1 MTKSF
6 KTFICH
12 LPFSGCCSCP
22 ALHEVHQG
30 HFRLLG
36 CFALHLWSIQQTV
49 KGESMN
55 MSSILIE
62 FAIKCKEVQ
71 FWHLEKNIFSWKIF
85 SFQIFG
91 KHPLGVTEFYCNE
104 TESLMDLMNKPG
116 MVTDAIV
123 FSLFQ
128 NYPHLWTKQSD
139 MAFFLYLQR
148 LFNCTRVKVSERGRL
163 LWSQLRPFPPKGWV
177 FFCQFLE
184 LFWPRPL
191 LLFDNDLRVILNNHF
206 FKISFFPSK
215 TIVNGAKR
223 PW

>member
-1 MTKSF
+1 MK
-6 KTFICH
+6 
-12 LPFSGCCSCP
+12 
-22 ALHEVHQG
+22 
-30 HFRLLG
+30 
-36 CFALHLWSIQQTV
+36 
-49 KGESMN
+49 
-55 MSSILIE
+55 
-62 FAIKCKEVQ
+62 
-71 FWHLEKNIFSWKIF
+71 FWHLEKNIFSRKIF

-139 MAFFLYLQR
+139 MAFF
-148 LFNCTRVKVSERGRL
+148 CTYRGYSTVRGLRWVNGADFFEANWGLSLLRVE
-163 LWSQLRPFPPKGWV
+163 

-206 FKISFFPSK
+206 FKISFFP
-215 TIVNGAKR
+215 AK
-223 PW
+223 PL